1 MRTSIHRIVLLLAV
15 FFLVSFAVIL
25 VNQTLQLSEFAAR
38 FHPTAGD
45 AVFWGLVFCYA
56 GLVGLPIYLF
66 FRLPKPLVPPAEAG
80 SEAFKDHVLR
90 LSARLARN
98 PLVAGEDLSNREGIE
113 AALETLDG
121 HALNGIKAAGRRAF
135 LTTAISQNGA
145 LDSLFVLGIQSKLIW
160 DVAHMYEQ
168 RPTLRDMTYLYTNV
182 LGTAFIAA
190 ELDHADLSAQIQPVL
205 STVMGSA
212 VSAMPGFGV
221 ASHVF
226 TNSVLTGT
234 ANAFLTLRVG
244 IIAQEYSRG
253 WVKPKRRELRRA
265 AVTRAAGLLGAIAV
279 AGAGTVSS
287 AIAKASGK
295 TMAGAVTGVGRTVK
309 KAGSSVFDLLP
320 FGRGDDEEVEGDE
333 AGRPDGSGEPEHGR
347 EGTSSDGE

>member
-1 MRTSIHRIVLLLAV
+1 
-15 FFLVSFAVIL
+15 
-25 VNQTLQLSEFAAR
+25 
-38 FHPTAGD
+38 
-45 AVFWGLVFCYA
+45 
-56 GLVGLPIYLF
+56 
-66 FRLPKPLVPPAEAG
+66 
-80 SEAFKDHVLR
+80 
-90 LSARLARN
+90 
-98 PLVAGEDLSNREGIE
+98 
-113 AALETLDG
+113 
-121 HALNGIKAAGRRAF
+121 
-135 LTTAISQNGA
+135 
-145 LDSLFVLGIQSKLIW
+145 
-160 DVAHMYEQ
+160 
-168 RPTLRDMTYLYTNV
+168 MTYLYTNV

-265 AVTRAAGLLGAIAV
+265 AVTRAAGLLGSIAV

-287 AIAKASGK
+287 AIASASGR
-295 TMAGAVTGVGRTVK
+295 TVAGAVTGVGRTVK
-309 KAGSSVFDLLP
+309 KAGSSVFDFLP
-320 FGRGDDEEVEGDE
+320 FSRGDDEAEGAEGVE
-333 AGRPDGSGEPEHGR
+333 DGNVSGEGERGGKGTDSN
-347 EGTSSDGE
+347 EG

>member
-1 MRTSIHRIVLLLAV
+1 MRTSIRRILLLLVV

-38 FHPTAGD
+38 FHPRAGE
-45 AVFWGLVFCYA
+45 AVFWALVFLYA
-56 GLVGLPIYLF
+56 GLVGLPLYLF
-66 FRLPKPLVPPAEAG
+66 FRLPKPLVPPADED
-80 SEAFKDHVLR
+80 SQAFEDHVVS

-98 PLVAGEDLSNREGIE
+98 PLVSGEDLSNREGIE

-121 HALNGIKAAGRRAF
+121 QALEGIKAAGRRAF

-253 WVKPKRRELRRA
+253 WVKPKRKELRRA

-287 AIAKASGK
+287 AIAKASGR

-309 KAGSSVFDLLP
+309 KAGSSVFDFLP
-320 FGRGDDEEVEGDE
+320 FGRGEDED
-333 AGRPDGSGEPEHGR
+333 R
-347 EGTSSDGE
+347 EGTGGEAPKDPGEQEGGGREADSDGE